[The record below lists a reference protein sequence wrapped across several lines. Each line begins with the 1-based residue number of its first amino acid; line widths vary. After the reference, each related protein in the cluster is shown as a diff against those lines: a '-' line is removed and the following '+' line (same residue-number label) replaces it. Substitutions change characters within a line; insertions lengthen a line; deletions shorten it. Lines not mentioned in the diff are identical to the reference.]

1 MGMVIFAQP
10 DEVNTGMSSN
20 AENNGK
26 YEAEV
31 VSIRELGVTCRV
43 TGITGG
49 FAMLPNIMVSAA
61 LAAAGRPFKEG
72 ERFEL
77 TLSAPAGGGEEV
89 EAFDVT
95 HRAARLVGDVMTAGQ
110 PLGTSGAQ

>member
-1 MGMVIFAQP
+1 MVIFAQP

-26 YEAEV
+26 YRVEV

-43 TGITGG
+43 AGVTGG
-49 FAMLPNIMVSAA
+49 FAMLPNVMVSTA

-77 TLSAPAGGGEEV
+77 SLSAPAVGEEEA

-95 HRAARLVGDVMTAGQ
+95 HGAARLVGDVVTAGL
-110 PLGTSGAQ
+110 PLGSSGAQ